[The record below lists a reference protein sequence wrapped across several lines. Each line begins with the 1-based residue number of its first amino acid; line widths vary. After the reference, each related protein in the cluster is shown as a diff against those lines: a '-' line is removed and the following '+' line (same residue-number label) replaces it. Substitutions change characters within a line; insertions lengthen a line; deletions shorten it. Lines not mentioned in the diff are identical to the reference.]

1 MRLKSGHR
9 LRRFLPLLVTLLV
22 VGSFAFGLSVGRY
35 KVFPYR
41 LLKES
46 KGRLSSLWQSDAG
59 ERPSFLI
66 TSLVPFQKS
75 VYEDFGELRL
85 AGWGGGLARVGSS
98 AIGVDGRGLFYE
110 YHGDGKVS
118 ALPITLET
126 NRSEYQAF
134 LEARGAAGGNASVG
148 ERNFRILD
156 LEAIE
161 KQERVT
167 IIVSYDFWDPARL
180 GKIARVSRLT
190 LDSGLELLRAAPN
203 VELKGWEVIYE
214 TTPFIP
220 FSTEPLSPF
229 QSIHSGGRIVSDG
242 STILVGLGDRQFDGS
257 RYPDGPQSDSSGY
270 GKVIRIDLT
279 TLQSDVFSIGHRNP
293 QGLLVDREGNIWETE
308 HGPQGGDELNL
319 LREGGNYGWPLE
331 TYGTDHFRYVWPQ
344 NRSQGRHDQYEKP
357 AFAWVPS
364 IAVSNLIQVEGA
376 PRAWDGD
383 LVVSSLKARSVFR
396 VRIEDRQVRFVEP
409 IPIGERI
416 RDLIQLADGTILLWT
431 DEAHF
436 VELKVDHEQ
445 LQRGQVQPILLTE
458 AEKAIGLDR
467 IVVSCQQCHRFQE
480 EASDAGYISLWGVFG
495 RKIAATRFEGYS
507 RGLRAKGGRWTEENL
522 RSFLSD
528 PERFS
533 SGSAMPNPGISDS
546 VAINAIVSY
555 LERLR

>member
-1 MRLKSGHR
+1 MRPQSEHR

-22 VGSFAFGLSVGRY
+22 LGSFIFGLSVGRY
-35 KVFPYR
+35 RVFPYQ

-46 KGRLSSLWQSDAG
+46 KVRLASLWQSDVG
-59 ERPSFLI
+59 DRPRLLI

-85 AGWGGGLARVGSS
+85 AWGGGGLARVASS
-98 AIGVDGRGLFYE
+98 VIGVDSRGLFYE
-110 YHGDGKVS
+110 YHGDGRVS
-118 ALPITLET
+118 ALPITLDT

-134 LEARGAAGGNASVG
+134 LETLGAAGGNPSVA

-161 KQERVT
+161 DQERVT
-167 IIVSYDFWDPARL
+167 IIVSYDFWDPARI
-180 GKIARVSRLT
+180 GKVARVARLT
-190 LDSGLELLRAAPN
+190 LDGGLEPLRVAPN

-214 TTPFIP
+214 ATPFIP
-220 FSTEPLSPF
+220 FSAEPLSPF
-229 QSIHSGGRIVSDG
+229 QSLHSGGRIVSDG
-242 STILVGLGDRQFDGS
+242 SNILVGLGDRQFDGN
-257 RYPDGPQSDSSGY
+257 RYPDGPQSDTSSF

-279 TLQSDVFSIGHRNP
+279 TLKSDVFSNGHRNP
-293 QGLLVDREGNIWETE
+293 QGLLIDREGNIWETE

-319 LREGGNYGWPLE
+319 LREGANYGWPLE

-344 NRSQGRHDQYEKP
+344 SRSQGRHDQYEKP

-364 IAVSNLIQVEGA
+364 IAVSNVIQVEGA

-383 LVVSSLKARSVFR
+383 LLVSSLKAMSVFR

-409 IPIGERI
+409 ISIGERI

-431 DEAHF
+431 DKAHF
-436 VELKVDHEQ
+436 VELKVDQEQ

-458 AEKAIGLDR
+458 NEKAIGLDR
-467 IVVSCQQCHRFQE
+467 IIESCQQCHRFQS
-480 EASDAGYISLWGVFG
+480 EASDAGSISLWGVFG
-495 RKIAATRFEGYS
+495 REIAATRFEGYS
-507 RGLRAKGGRWTEENL
+507 RGLLAKEGRWTEESL

-528 PERFS
+528 PEGFS
-533 SGSAMPNPGISDS
+533 PGSGMPDPGISDS
-546 VAINAIVSY
+546 ATIESLVAY